1 MSEQPTYQ
9 EIIYQV
15 DAPVATITMN
25 RPEQLNACTMRMV
38 AELAHAVQRAENDE
52 EVVGIVLTG
61 AGRGFCAGM
70 DMIALSKTSKGE
82 SGAADDLSALH
93 AQPGDSAMG
102 DEYEAGFLY
111 LLTVRKPI
119 LAAVNGACAGLGFC
133 FALLA
138 DMRFVESQAKFTAAF
153 SQRGLIAEHGSS
165 WLLPRL
171 IGTGKALDLLWSSR
185 KFNGEEAFSL
195 GLAERLCDP
204 GESAR
209 EAGNYI
215 RQLAASASPTSIM
228 VMKQQI
234 YRHLQMGT
242 GEATRESIQL
252 MTESLTKSDFK
263 EGVASFL
270 ERRPPEFKRIGQG

>member
-1 MSEQPTYQ
+1 MSEETTYQ
-9 EIIYQV
+9 EILYEV

-25 RPEQLNACTMRMV
+25 RPEQLNAFTTRML
-38 AELAHAVQRAENDE
+38 AEVAHAVDRAEKDE
-52 EVVGIVLTG
+52 SVVGIVLTG

-70 DMIALSKTSKGE
+70 DMMALSKASKGE
-82 SGAADDLSALH
+82 GTAADDLAALQ
-93 AQPGDSAMG
+93 ADPGDSAVG
-102 DEYEAGFLY
+102 DEYDAGFLY

-138 DMRFVESQAKFTAAF
+138 DMRFVEPQTKITAAF

-185 KFNGEEAFSL
+185 KINGEEAFSM
-195 GLAERLCDP
+195 GLAERLSAP
-204 GESAR
+204 GESAQ
-209 EAGNYI
+209 EAANYI

-228 VMKQQI
+228 VMKQQV
-234 YRHLQMGT
+234 YRHLQRGA
-242 GEATRESIQL
+242 GESMLESIQL
-252 MTESLTKSDFK
+252 MSESLTREDFK

-270 ERRPPEFKRIGQG
+270 ERRQPEFKRVGEA